1 MTELV
6 TGQFYWVQP
15 ASDPDED
22 NKTLTGVQPAL
33 YAGKCASG
41 EDTLDLPW
49 PGRAVGVADA
59 LGGRRPAEPLLPH
72 LTSAK
77 LAGRHFEAG
86 QKLDI
91 ALIASSGALAD
102 AGVPV

>member
-41 EDTLDLPW
+41 EDTWICLGLDEPSAW
-49 PGRAVGVADA
+49 PMRWVG
-59 LGGRRPAEPLLPH
+59 
-72 LTSAK
+72 
-77 LAGRHFEAG
+77 
-86 QKLDI
+86 
-91 ALIASSGALAD
+91 
-102 AGVPV
+102 GVPPSRYSPSWVGGVPPSRYSPI

>member
-33 YAGKCASG
+33 
-41 EDTLDLPW
+41 
-49 PGRAVGVADA
+49 
-59 LGGRRPAEPLLPH
+59 
-72 LTSAK
+72 
-77 LAGRHFEAG
+77 
-86 QKLDI
+86 
-91 ALIASSGALAD
+91 
-102 AGVPV
+102 